1 MKGKRRNCS
10 VFFCL
15 LRLLYDKMSKDA
27 CYHEIMDRIKVLFTP
42 TKEEEERLSRR
53 LSQLDETELENL
65 CHNFDLMGIDT
76 ILEYL
81 CECYL

>member
-1 MKGKRRNCS
+1 
-10 VFFCL
+10 
-15 LRLLYDKMSKDA
+15 
-27 CYHEIMDRIKVLFTP
+27 MDRIKVLFTP

>member
-1 MKGKRRNCS
+1 MKGRRRNCS
-10 VFFCL
+10 VFFC
-15 LRLLYDKMSKDA
+15 RLQRLDDKMSKDA
-27 CYHEIMDRIKVLFTP
+27 CNHDILHRIKVLFTP
-42 TKEEEERLSRR
+42 TTEEEERLSRR

>member
-1 MKGKRRNCS
+1 MKGRRRNCS
-10 VFFCL
+10 VFFC
-15 LRLLYDKMSKDA
+15 RLHRLYDKMSKDA

-65 CHNFDLMGIDT
+65 CHNFDHMGIDT

>member
-1 MKGKRRNCS
+1 
-10 VFFCL
+10 
-15 LRLLYDKMSKDA
+15 MSKDA

-65 CHNFDLMGIDT
+65 CHNFDPMGIDT

>member
-1 MKGKRRNCS
+1 MKGRRRNCS
-10 VFFCL
+10 VFFC
-15 LRLLYDKMSKDA
+15 RLHRLYDKMSKDA

-65 CHNFDLMGIDT
+65 CHNLGLMGIDT